1 MNQMHRFVGC
11 ALIIF
16 ASLGASTVW
25 AWPDRPIEIVVGF
38 APGGGTDITAR
49 TLAVYL
55 EKELGGSVVVVNKP
69 GASGAIALAGVARA
83 KPDGYTLAMTNM
95 PGLLTIPIERDAG
108 FVPSDFTYLANL
120 VSDPSAFSVSMES
133 PYKTLG
139 QLLAA
144 IKANP
149 GKISVSSSGVGTD
162 DHLLM
167 VFFEKETGTKLNHV
181 PFNGAA
187 PQRNAV
193 IGGHTEIGAMNVGEA
208 MPYNGIKVRILAQ
221 AGEIRSALAPDV
233 PTFKEQGVNVL
244 MSSERG
250 LVGPKG
256 LAADVQTKLDQ
267 ALARIANNPEFR
279 KKIESQFTELDYLP
293 GKLWQERLKKADVE
307 LRTLWARNRW
317 AD

>member
-1 MNQMHRFVGC
+1 MNARQS
-11 ALIIF
+11 I
-16 ASLGASTVW
+16 ASTIVLVLASAYGAMAC
-25 AWPDRPIEIVVGF
+25 AWPDKPIEIVVGF

-49 TLAVYL
+49 TLALYL
-55 EKELGGSVVVVNKP
+55 EKELGGSVVITNKP
-69 GASGAIALAGVARA
+69 GASGSIGLSYVARA
-83 KPDGYTLAMTNM
+83 KPDGYILGMTNM
-95 PGLLTIPIERDAG
+95 PGLLSIPIEREAG
-108 FVPSDFTYLANL
+108 YQPSDFTYLANL

-133 PYKTLG
+133 PYKTLAE
-139 QLLAA
+139 LLVGIRAQ
-144 IKANP
+144 P

-167 VFFEKETGTKLNHV
+167 VFFEKETGTQLNHV

-208 MPYNGIKVRILAQ
+208 MPYQGSKVRILAQ
-221 AGEIRSALAPDV
+221 AGQIRSALAPDV

-256 LAADVQTKLDQ
+256 LPAEVQKKLDD
-267 ALARIANNPEFR
+267 ALAKIADNIEFR

-293 GKLWQERLKKADVE
+293 SAAWQERLKKANVE
-307 LRTLWARNRW
+307 LRALWARQRW
-317 AD
+317 AN

>member
-1 MNQMHRFVGC
+1 MNQIHRLVGC
-11 ALIIF
+11 ALFMLSSVF
-16 ASLGASTVW
+16 AGPVW

-55 EKELGGSVVVVNKP
+55 EKELGSSVLVVNKP
-69 GASGAIALAGVARA
+69 GASGAIALASVARA

-120 VSDPSAFSVSMES
+120 VSDPSAFSVSIES
-133 PYKTLG
+133 PYKNLS
-139 QLLAA
+139 QLLTA
-144 IKANP
+144 IAANP

-208 MPYNGIKVRILAQ
+208 MPYNGTKVRILAQ
-221 AGEIRSALAPDV
+221 AGETRSALAPDV
-233 PTFKEQGVNVL
+233 PTFKELGVNVV

-256 LAADVQTKLDQ
+256 LPVEVQAKLDQ
-267 ALARIANNPEFR
+267 ALANIARNPEFR

-307 LRTLWARNRW
+307 LRALWARNRW
-317 AD
+317 AN

>member
-1 MNQMHRFVGC
+1 MNQIHRLVGC
-11 ALIIF
+11 ALFMLSSVF
-16 ASLGASTVW
+16 AAPVW

-55 EKELGGSVVVVNKP
+55 EKELGSSVVVVNKP

-133 PYKTLG
+133 PYKNLS

-144 IKANP
+144 IAANP

-208 MPYNGIKVRILAQ
+208 MPFNGTKVRILAQ
-221 AGEIRSALAPDV
+221 AGETRSALAPDV
-233 PTFKEQGVNVL
+233 PTFKEQGVNIV

-256 LAADVQTKLDQ
+256 LPAEVQAKLDL
-267 ALARIANNPEFR
+267 ALASIVRNPEFR

-307 LRTLWARNRW
+307 LRALWARNRW
-317 AD
+317 AN

>member
-1 MNQMHRFVGC
+1 MNPMPRFAGRVL
-11 ALIIF
+11 LIL
-16 ASLGASTVW
+16 SCVCSGAVW

-49 TLAVYL
+49 TLAIFL
-55 EKELGGSVVVVNKP
+55 EKELGASVVVVNKP

-120 VSDPSAFSVSMES
+120 VSDPSAFSVSMDS

-139 QLLAA
+139 QLLTA
-144 IKANP
+144 IKAQP

-221 AGEIRSALAPDV
+221 AGSTRSVLAPEV
-233 PTFKEQGVNVL
+233 PTFIEQGVNVV

-256 LAADVQTKLDQ
+256 LAAEVQAKLDA
-267 ALARIANNPEFR
+267 ALANVASNPEFR

-293 GKLWQERLKKADVE
+293 GRLWQERLKKADIE
-307 LRTLWARNRW
+307 LRALWARHRW

>member
-1 MNQMHRFVGC
+1 MKLLHRLAGRLLLMLAC
-11 ALIIF
+11 
-16 ASLGASTVW
+16 LGASPVW
-25 AWPDRPIEIVVGF
+25 AWPDKPIEIVVGF

-49 TLAVYL
+49 TLAVFL
-55 EKELGGSVVVVNKP
+55 EKELGSSVVVVNKP

-108 FVPSDFTYLANL
+108 FVASDFTYLANL

-133 PYKTLG
+133 PYKNLS

-144 IKANP
+144 IAANP
-149 GKISVSSSGVGTD
+149 GKLSVSSSGVGTD

-167 VFFEKETGTKLNHV
+167 VFFEKETNTKLNHV

-221 AGEIRSALAPDV
+221 AGETRSALAPEV
-233 PTFKEQGVNVL
+233 PTFKEQGVNVV

-256 LAADVQTKLDQ
+256 LPSEVQTKLEQ
-267 ALARIANNPEFR
+267 ALANVARNPEFR

-293 GKLWQERLKKADVE
+293 SGPWQERLKKADVE
-307 LRTLWARNRW
+307 LRALWTRNRW